1 MSRTKVAVGLVV
13 LAIAGGAG
21 AYWWQAQAPKSAEA
35 SAAAP
40 GPAASGASGPA
51 RGGVQTVGVIAAS
64 RQDVPVRVEAS
75 GTVVSLNTV
84 DIRPQVASIVREVLV
99 KDGQMLKKGQLLFRL
114 DDRGDRANLDKARAQ
129 LARDRA
135 TLADLDRQYKRAL
148 DLRAQNFIA
157 QSAVDTVQSQL
168 DAQRALLQADE
179 AALQAT
185 QVSLSYNEIRSP
197 LDGRAGAVNVF
208 VGSLVQPSGTVLV
221 SIAQINPIGVTF
233 TLPETQ
239 LGALLQAVNGKD
251 KSPLEAQILLTGS
264 AGRGAEAAPIKG
276 KVSFVDNSV
285 DASSGS
291 IRVKAD
297 FDNGAGQL
305 WPGQYVRLRLILRN
319 IPNAVVVPQAAIIL
333 RGNERSLYVVGEDKT
348 AKLVPVQL
356 RYPFG
361 EMAVVEG
368 IAAGDKVVLEGKQNL
383 RPGATVRDVPA
394 TLEAAGGARRGARAS
409 DAASGAASGA
419 AATPPGTG
427 ASR

>member
-1 MSRTKVAVGLVV
+1 MSRTKVAAGLVV
-13 LAIAGGAG
+13 LVAAAGGI
-21 AYWWQAQAPKSAEA
+21 YWWQNPAAKPAEGV
-35 SAAAP
+35 AAA
-40 GPAASGASGPA
+40 GPAASGASGA
-51 RGGVQTVGVIAAS
+51 AGRGGVQTVGVVAAM

-84 DIRPQVASIVREVLV
+84 DIRPQVSSIVREVLV
-99 KDGQMLKKGQLLFRL
+99 KDGQMLKKGQPLFRF
-114 DDRGDRANLDKARAQ
+114 DDRSDRANLDKARAQ
-129 LARDRA
+129 IARDRA

-168 DAQRALLQADE
+168 DAQRALLQSDE
-179 AALQAT
+179 AALQST

-208 VGSLVQPSGTVLV
+208 VGSLVQPSGTALV

-239 LGALLQAVNGKD
+239 LGALLQAVNLGNGGKD
-251 KSPLEAQILLTGS
+251 KAPLEAQILLTGS
-264 AGRGAEAAPIKG
+264 AGRGAEAAAPIKG

-285 DASSGS
+285 DATSGS

-297 FDNGAGQL
+297 FDNSAGQL

-333 RGNERSLYVVGEDKT
+333 RGTERSIYIVGEDKT
-348 AKLVPVQL
+348 AKLVPVQV

-368 IAAGDKVVLEGKQNL
+368 IQAGDKVVLEGKQNL

-394 TLEAAGGARRGARAS
+394 TLDAGGGGGGRRGARAA
-409 DAASGAASGA
+409 DAASAPASGA
-419 AATPPGTG
+419 
-427 ASR
+427 SK

>member
-1 MSRTKVAVGLVV
+1 MSRTKAAAGLVLV
-13 LAIAGGAG
+13 AAIAGGA
-21 AYWWQAQAPKSAEA
+21 YWWQTQAARPVDGAA
-35 SAAAP
+35 SAGPAAS
-40 GPAASGASGPA
+40 GPAASGAA
-51 RGGVQTVGVIAAS
+51 RGGVQTVGVVTAQ

-75 GTVVSLNTV
+75 GTVVSLNAV
-84 DIRPQVASIVREVLV
+84 DIRPQVSSIVREVLV
-99 KDGQMLKKGQLLFRL
+99 KDGQMLKKGQPLFRF

-129 LARDRA
+129 IARNRA

-168 DAQRALLQADE
+168 EAQRALLQSDE
-179 AALQAT
+179 AALQST
-185 QVSLSYNEIRSP
+185 QVSLGYNEIRSP

-221 SIAQINPIGVTF
+221 NIAQINPIGVSF

-239 LGALLQAVNGKD
+239 LGALLQAVNLGNGGKD
-251 KSPLEAQILLTGS
+251 KSPLEAQIVLTGS
-264 AGRGAEAAPIKG
+264 AGRGAEASGTNPAIKG
-276 KVSFVDNSV
+276 KISFVDNSV

-291 IRVKAD
+291 IRVKAE
-297 FDNGAGQL
+297 FDNSAGQL

-319 IPNAVVVPQAAIIL
+319 ITNAVVVPQAAIIL
-333 RGNERSLYVVGEDKT
+333 RGTERSVYVVGEDKT
-348 AKLVPVQL
+348 AKLVPVQI

-368 IAAGDKVVLEGKQNL
+368 IQAGDKVVLEGKQNL

-394 TLEAAGGARRGARAS
+394 TLDAGVGRRAASSPAAGAS
-409 DAASGAASGA
+409 K
-419 AATPPGTG
+419 
-427 ASR
+427 

>member
-1 MSRTKVAVGLVV
+1 MSRTKAAAGLALVAV
-13 LAIAGGAG
+13 IAGG
-21 AYWWQAQAPKSAEA
+21 AYWWQTQAARPAGDAA
-35 SAAAP
+35 SAGAAAS
-40 GPAASGASGPA
+40 GPAASGSA
-51 RGGVQTVGVIAAS
+51 RGGVQTVGVVAAM

-84 DIRPQVASIVREVLV
+84 DIRPQVSSIVREVLV
-99 KDGQMLKKGQLLFRL
+99 KDGQMLKKGQPLFRF

-129 LARDRA
+129 IARDRA

-148 DLRAQNFIA
+148 DLRAQSFIA

-168 DAQRALLQADE
+168 EAQRALLQSDE
-179 AALQAT
+179 AALQST
-185 QVSLSYNEIRSP
+185 QVSLGYNEIRSP

-239 LGALLQAVNGKD
+239 LGALLQAVNLGKSGKD
-251 KSPLEAQILLTGS
+251 KAPLEAQIVLTGS
-264 AGRGAEAAPIKG
+264 AGRGTDTPIKG

-291 IRVKAD
+291 IRVKAE
-297 FDNGAGQL
+297 FDNSAGQL
-305 WPGQYVRLRLILRN
+305 WPGQYVRLRLILRT
-319 IPNAVVVPQAAIIL
+319 IPDAVVVPQAAIIL
-333 RGNERSLYVVGEDKT
+333 RGTERSIYVVGEDKT
-348 AKLVPVQL
+348 ARLVPVQI

-394 TLEAAGGARRGARAS
+394 TLDAGGGRRGTKGA
-409 DAASGAASGA
+409 DAASTPASGA
-419 AATPPGTG
+419 
-427 ASR
+427 SK

>member
-1 MSRTKVAVGLVV
+1 MSRTKAAAGLALVAVV
-13 LAIAGGAG
+13 AGG
-21 AYWWQAQAPKSAEA
+21 AYWWQTQAAKPTEGAA
-35 SAAAP
+35 SAAP
-40 GPAASGASGPA
+40 SASGAASA
-51 RGGVQTVGVIAAS
+51 RGGAQTVGVVMAQ

-75 GTVVSLNTV
+75 GTVVSLNSV
-84 DIRPQVASIVREVLV
+84 DIRPQVSSIVREVLV
-99 KDGQMLKKGQLLFRL
+99 KDGQMLRKGQPLFRF

-129 LARDRA
+129 IARDRA

-168 DAQRALLQADE
+168 EAQRALLQSDE
-179 AALQAT
+179 AALQST
-185 QVSLSYNEIRSP
+185 QVSLGYNEIRSP

-251 KSPLEAQILLTGS
+251 KSPLEAQIVLTGS
-264 AGRGAEAAPIKG
+264 AGRGTDAAAPIKG

-291 IRVKAD
+291 IRVKAE
-297 FDNGAGQL
+297 FDNSAGQL

-319 IPNAVVVPQAAIIL
+319 IPDAVVVPQAAIIL
-333 RGNERSLYVVGEDKT
+333 RGTERSIYVVSEDKT
-348 AKLVPVQL
+348 ARLVPVQI

-368 IAAGDKVVLEGKQNL
+368 IQAGDKVVLEGKQNL

-394 TLEAAGGARRGARAS
+394 TLDAGSSRRGTKGA
-409 DAASGAASGA
+409 DAASAPASGA
-419 AATPPGTG
+419 
-427 ASR
+427 SK

>member
-1 MSRTKVAVGLVV
+1 MSRTKAAAVLALVAV
-13 LAIAGGAG
+13 IAGG
-21 AYWWQAQAPKSAEA
+21 AYWWQMRAPKPAGDAA
-35 SAAAP
+35 SA
-40 GPAASGASGPA
+40 GPAASGASAA
-51 RGGVQTVGVIAAS
+51 RGGVQTVGVVAAL

-84 DIRPQVASIVREVLV
+84 DIRPQVSSIVREVLV
-99 KDGQMLKKGQLLFRL
+99 KDGQMLKKGQPLFRF

-129 LARDRA
+129 IARDRA

-168 DAQRALLQADE
+168 EAQRALLQSDE
-179 AALQAT
+179 AALQSA
-185 QVSLSYNEIRSP
+185 QVSLGYNEIRSP

-239 LGALLQAVNGKD
+239 LGALLQAVNLGSSGKD
-251 KSPLEAQILLTGS
+251 KSPLEAQIVLTGS
-264 AGRGAEAAPIKG
+264 AGRGTDAAAPIKG

-291 IRVKAD
+291 IRVKAE
-297 FDNGAGQL
+297 FDNSAGQL

-319 IPNAVVVPQAAIIL
+319 IPDAVVVPQAAIIL
-333 RGNERSLYVVGEDKT
+333 RGTERSIYVVGEDKT
-348 AKLVPVQL
+348 ARLVPVQV

-368 IAAGDKVVLEGKQNL
+368 IQAGDKVVLEGKQNL

-394 TLEAAGGARRGARAS
+394 TLDAGRGRRAASAP
-409 DAASGAASGA
+409 ASGASK
-419 AATPPGTG
+419 
-427 ASR
+427 